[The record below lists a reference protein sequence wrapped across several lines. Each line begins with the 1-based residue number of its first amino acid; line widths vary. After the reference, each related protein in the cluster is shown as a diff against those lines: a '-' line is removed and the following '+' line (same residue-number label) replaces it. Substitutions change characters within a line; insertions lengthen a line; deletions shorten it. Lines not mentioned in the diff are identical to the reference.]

1 MATRYEAFNE
11 MTFESYIKSAIDKS
25 ILKERLKKTAR
36 SQWEQSY
43 STLTDAILY
52 EISHEDTGISQAE
65 RSCRI
70 FQVRGANIPVYGEKL
85 GQALSHLMPRDR
97 EIVLLYFFIGE
108 ETERI
113 AKMMNIDPT
122 TVRRRRKAALQRL
135 RDFLEDTT

>member
-11 MTFESYIKSAIDKS
+11 VTFESYIKSAIDKS

-65 RSCRI
+65 RNCRI

-85 GQALSHLMPRDR
+85 GQALSYLMPRDR

-113 AKMMNIDPT
+113 ANMMNIDPI